1 MAAPPSHPSAGLPLE
16 PNDPNVQLP
25 IAPLSPPPSPPLV
38 EDGIQAVQ
46 NGEDVNLNS
55 GHVDPQTA
63 VPPWAHAA
71 FQQFHKGV
79 VGDLRAGLVA
89 PLQQSTNGR
98 RHEGYV
104 VKFEIVFFENGDNP
118 TQAPHHL
125 PPLHNVD
132 DINNIQPP
140 HLVRYLHGYGVDPL
154 PSAGSPYATNH
165 LRKNILK
172 QKVGCTR

>member
-1 MAAPPSHPSAGLPLE
+1 
-16 PNDPNVQLP
+16 
-25 IAPLSPPPSPPLV
+25 
-38 EDGIQAVQ
+38 
-46 NGEDVNLNS
+46 
-55 GHVDPQTA
+55 
-63 VPPWAHAA
+63 
-71 FQQFHKGV
+71 
-79 VGDLRAGLVA
+79 
-89 PLQQSTNGR
+89 
-98 RHEGYV
+98 

-118 TQAPHHL
+118 TQAPVSFGFHSYDGHAITYYQHHL